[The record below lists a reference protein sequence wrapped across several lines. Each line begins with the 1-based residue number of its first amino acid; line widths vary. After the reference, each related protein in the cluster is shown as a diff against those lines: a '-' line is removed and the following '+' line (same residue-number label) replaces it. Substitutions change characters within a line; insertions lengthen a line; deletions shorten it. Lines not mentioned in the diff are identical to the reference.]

1 MTPALQPGLARESG
15 SFIPSKYT
23 TRLTLRRG
31 GRKQTI
37 ASLASRPL
45 AHSSLLS
52 LGATVRSDLQPRNP
66 EIGGRSVDGYLKQLK
81 NARFIWM
88 SQSRQLESSARCP
101 HGPTVG
107 KPGIW

>member
-15 SFIPSKYT
+15 SFISSPKVYYEVHSTALKEADD
-23 TRLTLRRG
+23 RF
-31 GRKQTI
+31 
-37 ASLASRPL
+37 SRPL
-45 AHSSLLS
+45 LSALCSLLS

>member
-15 SFIPSKYT
+15 LFISSLKV
-23 TRLTLRRG
+23 RSILRGTLYGAEEGSRRWFVLPL
-31 GRKQTI
+31 
-37 ASLASRPL
+37 ASLSVPQ
-45 AHSSLLS
+45 
-52 LGATVRSDLQPRNP
+52 VRSDLQPRNP

-81 NARFIWM
+81 NAQFIWM